1 MMRTSRTPSQSSG
14 TSQPSSGR
22 DSTLSPTSSQG
33 DLIPSLMSL
42 TIHPPHSVKPN
53 YKMIIGTSDRQICPL
68 NGMPLVTIR
77 YNTEE
82 LLFGYNKNKG
92 KLSSHTCDVCGPL
105 SKESNL
111 QPVYSVF
118 HDQRY
123 VIFARNQK
131 AGTVDQYVFNSETR
145 GLEQVKIDELVYQE
159 GICYPF
165 MAIGSE
171 KESIQWEG
179 KQWKKQQLTA
189 NGWVKIEPKPVITLK
204 TLETADHSSD
214 MLAEPMRTIFCQHFQ
229 RNILIVGS
237 RVFRFNENEQRF
249 DKVHHSACR
258 NNSQISSDY
267 SIEAIP
273 GPLLSSLNQHHQLII
288 AEVASSSGIS

>member
-1 MMRTSRTPSQSSG
+1 MIRTPRTPSQSSSG
-14 TSQPSSGR
+14 TSQSSSGR
-22 DSTLSPTSSQG
+22 DSMSPTSSQG

-42 TIHPPHSVKPN
+42 TIHPPHNVKPC
-53 YKMIIGTSDRQICPL
+53 YKMIIGASDRQICPL

-77 YNTEE
+77 NNSEE
-82 LLFGYNKNKG
+82 LLFGYNKKKG
-92 KLSSHTCDVCGPL
+92 KISSHTCDACGPL

-118 HDQRY
+118 HCQRY
-123 VIFARNQK
+123 VIFARNQE
-131 AGTVDQYVFNSETR
+131 AGTVEQYVFNSETG

-159 GICYPF
+159 GISYPF
-165 MAIGSE
+165 MAIGTE
-171 KESIQWEG
+171 KEFIQWEG

-214 MLAEPMRTIFCQHFQ
+214 ELAEPMRTVFCQHLM

-237 RVFRFNENEQRF
+237 RVFRFNENAQRF
-249 DKVHHSACR
+249 DKVHHSACK
-258 NNSQISSDY
+258 NKF
-267 SIEAIP
+267 
-273 GPLLSSLNQHHQLII
+273 
-288 AEVASSSGIS
+288 